1 MELGLAYYYR
11 GHFIYA
17 YPAGTPIEPIAYS
30 TRRGISIVG
39 IALDQAPRYNAFATN
54 LVAED
59 SIGALKKACKNE
71 AILQQQRKEEQESE
85 TPEVSQ
91 QSKEDKRAKSAP
103 ENNIKQADV
112 PSVYVSDADKQSENH
127 ARSKSASSTE
137 FLKPLPSVPRIHS
150 SAYTPHDR
158 AQFLAYSAPA
168 SRYMSTSNSPHASR
182 PVSPSKGT
190 EGSGLLRSV
199 ASASKLSHLL
209 AEEEERRRA
218 FSPLSEVPEGKSAR
232 AVGSLLKNNH
242 KSNHRTE
249 DPSGSEESNPSP
261 ARPSKPTPALFLPG
275 LGHIDSSAAPRELRS
290 VPAFP
295 ATRGEMR
302 NGRPETASLALNQAY
317 NAANARCCPIHGETC
332 DGKTITELRLT
343 ERAREGKG
351 FKEEDYPVLVCGD
364 GSVLVDWAKLLVE
377 GKGM

>member
-39 IALDQAPRYNAFATN
+39 IALDQAPRYNAFASS

-59 SIGALKKACKNE
+59 SIAALRKACKNE
-71 AILQQQRKEEQESE
+71 AILQQQRKEEQENE
-85 TPEVSQ
+85 TPEASQ
-91 QSKEDKRAKSAP
+91 QSKEDQRAKSAP
-103 ENNIKQADV
+103 ENKMKQADV

-127 ARSKSASSTE
+127 GRSKSASSTE
-137 FLKPLPSVPRIHS
+137 LLKHLASVPRTHS

-168 SRYMSTSNSPHASR
+168 SRHMSTSNSPHASR
-182 PVSPSKGT
+182 PVSPTKGT
-190 EGSGLLRSV
+190 ESGSLLRGV

-218 FSPLSEVPEGKSAR
+218 FSPLSEVPEGNSTR
-232 AVGSLLKNNH
+232 AVGSLSKKDH
-242 KSNHRTE
+242 KSNHHTE
-249 DPSGSEESNPSP
+249 DSGSEESNPPS
-261 ARPSKPTPALFLPG
+261 AQPSKPKTPFFLPG

-295 ATRGEMR
+295 ATRSEMR

-332 DGKTITELRLT
+332 DGKTVSELRLT

-351 FKEEDYPVLVCGD
+351 FKEEDYPVLMCGD
-364 GSVLVDWAKLLVE
+364 GSVLVDWAKLLGE
-377 GKGM
+377 EKGM